1 MNEPDPTRQ
10 SRLIYMDHSAT
21 TPTHPDVVA
30 AMFPY
35 FTERFGNPSS
45 LYTLAATSRRAVGEA
60 RGRVARA
67 LGASPSEVF
76 FTAGGTESDNWAI
89 KGIALA
95 NRHRGTHIITTA
107 IEHHAVLHTCHYL
120 ETQGFSVTYLP
131 VDRYGMVDPED
142 VRGAITE
149 ETVLI
154 SVMTANNEVG
164 TIQPIEEI
172 GRIAHDAEVY
182 FHTDAV
188 QAIGFVPI
196 DVDAMHIDLLS
207 LSAHKFSGPK
217 GIGALSIRDGVN
229 IDTFI
234 HGGAQES
241 ARRAGTE
248 NLPGIVGLGTAIER
262 ATSDIAGHI
271 RKISDMRDRLLAGIL
286 ADIPDT
292 HINGHPVLRLP
303 GNVNVSFAGIDGEA
317 LLMLLDAEGICCS
330 TGSACSSGSEL
341 PSHVLM
347 ACGVDPALARASIR
361 FSLGDMTTEEDVDTV
376 LSVLPEAV
384 GRLRALSPAKI

>member
-1 MNEPDPTRQ
+1 MNETDPTRQ

-30 AMFPY
+30 AMLPY

-45 LYTLAATSRRAVGEA
+45 LYRLAGTSRKALQEA

-89 KGIALA
+89 KGVAFA
-95 NRHRGTHIITTA
+95 NRQRGRHIITSA
-107 IEHHAVLHTCHYL
+107 IEHHAVLHTCQYL
-120 ETQGFSVTYLP
+120 ETQGFTVTYLP
-131 VDRYGMVDPED
+131 VDRYGTVDPD
-142 VRGAITE
+142 TVRAAITD

-164 TIQPIEEI
+164 TFQPVEEI
-172 GRIAHDAEVY
+172 GRIAAEAGVY

-188 QAIGFVPI
+188 QAIGYVPI
-196 DVDAMHIDLLS
+196 DVEKMHIDLLS

-217 GIGALSIRDGVN
+217 GIGALYIGEGVN

-248 NLPGIVGLGTAIER
+248 NLPAIVGLGAAIER
-262 ATSDIAGHI
+262 ATSDITGHS
-271 RKISDMRDRLLAGIL
+271 RKIADMRDRLLAGIL
-286 ADIPDT
+286 AGIPDAQV
-292 HINGHPVLRLP
+292 NGHPVQRLP
-303 GNVNVSFAGIDGEA
+303 SNINVSFPGIDGEA
-317 LLMLLDAEGICCS
+317 LLMLLDAGGICCS
-330 TGSACSSGSEL
+330 TGSACSSGSDL

-347 ACGVDPALARASIR
+347 ACGVDPALARSSIR
-361 FSLGDMTTEEDVDTV
+361 LSLGDLTTDGDID
-376 LSVLPEAV
+376 SVLAV
-384 GRLRALSPAKI
+384 LPGAVRRLRALSPVKT